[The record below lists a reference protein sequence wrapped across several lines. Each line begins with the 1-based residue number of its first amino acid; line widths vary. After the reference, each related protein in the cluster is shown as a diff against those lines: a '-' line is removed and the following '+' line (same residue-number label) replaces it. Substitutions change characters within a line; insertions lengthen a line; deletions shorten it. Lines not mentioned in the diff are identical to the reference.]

1 MKTDLSQ
8 EPGTKFFSAKNNS
21 KGYRESNSK
30 GCICFFY
37 FNSTFLNRSLR
48 NTPHGRPTETPSGL
62 NTLCLTRCV
71 VGGSGNGKAG
81 WEVFTIWSFPM
92 ADITDFYW
100 TQTQLKNPFV
110 YLTQWVKS
118 NTKASRKKKVILYIA
133 TSIGFV
139 ARQTWIQMSVSP
151 ILSNLGK
158 QSHFQALEK
167 VTGNLTGLEWRI
179 KSQEKANKSPQYKV
193 NTKG

>member
-1 MKTDLSQ
+1 
-8 EPGTKFFSAKNNS
+8 
-21 KGYRESNSK
+21 
-30 GCICFFY
+30 
-37 FNSTFLNRSLR
+37 
-48 NTPHGRPTETPSGL
+48 
-62 NTLCLTRCV
+62 
-71 VGGSGNGKAG
+71 
-81 WEVFTIWSFPM
+81 M
-92 ADITDFYW
+92 ADPLRLPVALTHSASLGVLSGGLGMAKQAEKCLPSDPSPWQISLTDFYW

-110 YLTQWVKS
+110 YLMQWVKS

-133 TSIGFV
+133 TSIGFGV
-139 ARQTWIQMSVSP
+139 RQTWIQMSVSP

-167 VTGNLTGLEWRI
+167 VIGDLTGLEWRI